1 MNNKYLLEI
10 SNLGKHYSNENNLK
24 IEIIKNLNFKLMQ
37 NSKVA
42 IVGPSGSGKTT
53 FLNIIGLLDSEY
65 DGNFYFKSKDISLCP
80 KNEMNKIR
88 GLSIGFI
95 HQFFHLIPEL
105 TVIENVM
112 LPLLINKNEKKSYE
126 ISKKLLLEFG
136 LDERINY
143 KPLKLSGGEQQRVAL
158 ARAMALRPKIMLM
171 DEPFS
176 NIDQDI
182 KEELVSDVR
191 SLLKELAIT
200 SIIVTHDQNEAFNLA
215 DKVAIMNNGTIQ
227 QVGIPYDIYH
237 KPVNKFVANF
247 IGLGTFLPL
256 KKNNKGDFEIPL
268 GPLDNNRIKNE
279 LTKFDNL
286 EMLIRPDD
294 IIHNDL
300 SIKKAKILEKQFRG
314 AEFLYKLLYNNE
326 HQILCYAPSHHNHE
340 IGELIGIELDIQHY
354 VIFERR

>member
-1 MNNKYLLEI
+1 MDKKLII
-10 SNLGKHYSNENNLK
+10 SNLSLMFEEKNKVLSNINFH
-24 IEIIKNLNFKLMQ
+24 IDDSEIGCIL
-37 NSKVA
+37 
-42 IVGPSGSGKTT
+42 GPSGCGKTSLLRAIAGFESISSGT
-53 FLNIIGLLDSEY
+53 ILKDGVCITNSVENTPVANRNMGMVFQDYALFPNMDVKSNIAFGLKNSTELEKDNRVNYLLDLVNLV
-65 DGNFYFKSKDISLCP
+65 DC
-80 KNEMNKIR
+80 KNKYPHE
-88 GLSIGFI
+88 
-95 HQFFHLIPEL
+95 
-105 TVIENVM
+105 
-112 LPLLINKNEKKSYE
+112 
-126 ISKKLLLEFG
+126 
-136 LDERINY
+136 
-143 KPLKLSGGEQQRVAL
+143 LSGGEQQRIALVRAL
-158 ARAMALRPKIMLM
+158 APSPDIILM

-191 SLLKELAIT
+191 LLLKELAIT

>member
-1 MNNKYLLEI
+1 MDKKLII
-10 SNLGKHYSNENNLK
+10 SNLSLTFEEKNKVLSNINFH
-24 IEIIKNLNFKLMQ
+24 IDDSEIGCIL
-37 NSKVA
+37 
-42 IVGPSGSGKTT
+42 GPSGCGKTSLLRAIAGFESISSGSILKDGVCIT
-53 FLNIIGLLDSEY
+53 NSVENTPVANRNMGMVFQDYALFPNMDVKSNIAFGLKNSTELEKDNRVNYLLDLV
-65 DGNFYFKSKDISLCP
+65 SLVDC
-80 KNEMNKIR
+80 KNKYPHE
-88 GLSIGFI
+88 
-95 HQFFHLIPEL
+95 
-105 TVIENVM
+105 
-112 LPLLINKNEKKSYE
+112 
-126 ISKKLLLEFG
+126 
-136 LDERINY
+136 
-143 KPLKLSGGEQQRVAL
+143 LSGGEQQRIALVRAL
-158 ARAMALRPKIMLM
+158 APSPDIILM

-191 SLLKELAIT
+191 LLLKELAIT

-215 DKVAIMNNGTIQ
+215 DKVAIMNKGTIQ

-256 KKNNKGDFEIPL
+256 KKNNNGDFEIPL
-268 GPLDNNRIKNE
+268 GPLDNKRIKNE

>member
-1 MNNKYLLEI
+1 MDKKLII
-10 SNLGKHYSNENNLK
+10 SNLSLTFEEKNKVLSNINFH
-24 IEIIKNLNFKLMQ
+24 IDDSEIGCIL
-37 NSKVA
+37 
-42 IVGPSGSGKTT
+42 GPSGCGKTSLLRAIAGFESISSGSILKDGVCIT
-53 FLNIIGLLDSEY
+53 NSVENTPVANRNMGMVFQDYALFPNMDVKSNIAFGLKNSTELEKDNRVNYLLDLVNLV
-65 DGNFYFKSKDISLCP
+65 DC
-80 KNEMNKIR
+80 KNKYPHE
-88 GLSIGFI
+88 
-95 HQFFHLIPEL
+95 
-105 TVIENVM
+105 
-112 LPLLINKNEKKSYE
+112 
-126 ISKKLLLEFG
+126 
-136 LDERINY
+136 
-143 KPLKLSGGEQQRVAL
+143 LSGGEQQRIALVRAL
-158 ARAMALRPKIMLM
+158 APSPDIILM

-191 SLLKELAIT
+191 LLLKELAIT

-256 KKNNKGDFEIPL
+256 KKNNKGAFEIPL

-300 SIKKAKILEKQFRG
+300 SMKKAKILEKQFRG

>member
-1 MNNKYLLEI
+1 MDKKLII
-10 SNLGKHYSNENNLK
+10 SNLSLMFEEKNKVLSNINFH
-24 IEIIKNLNFKLMQ
+24 IDDSEIGCIL
-37 NSKVA
+37 
-42 IVGPSGSGKTT
+42 GPSGCGKTSLLRAIAGFESISSGSILKDGVCIT
-53 FLNIIGLLDSEY
+53 NSVENTPVANRNMGMVFQDYALFPNMDVKTNIAFGLKNSTELEKDNRVNYLLDLVNLV
-65 DGNFYFKSKDISLCP
+65 DC
-80 KNEMNKIR
+80 KNKYPHE
-88 GLSIGFI
+88 
-95 HQFFHLIPEL
+95 
-105 TVIENVM
+105 
-112 LPLLINKNEKKSYE
+112 
-126 ISKKLLLEFG
+126 
-136 LDERINY
+136 
-143 KPLKLSGGEQQRVAL
+143 LSGGEQQRIALVRAL
-158 ARAMALRPKIMLM
+158 APSPDIILM

-191 SLLKELAIT
+191 LLLKELAIT

>member
-1 MNNKYLLEI
+1 MDKKLII
-10 SNLGKHYSNENNLK
+10 SNLSLMFEEKNKVLSNINFH
-24 IEIIKNLNFKLMQ
+24 IDDSEIGCIL
-37 NSKVA
+37 
-42 IVGPSGSGKTT
+42 GPSGCGKTSLLRAIAGFESISSGSILKDGVCIT
-53 FLNIIGLLDSEY
+53 NSVENTPVANRNMGMVFQDYALFPNMDVKSNIAFGLKNSTELEKDNRVNYLLDLVNLV
-65 DGNFYFKSKDISLCP
+65 DC
-80 KNEMNKIR
+80 KNKYPHE
-88 GLSIGFI
+88 
-95 HQFFHLIPEL
+95 
-105 TVIENVM
+105 
-112 LPLLINKNEKKSYE
+112 
-126 ISKKLLLEFG
+126 
-136 LDERINY
+136 
-143 KPLKLSGGEQQRVAL
+143 LSGGEQQRIALVRAL
-158 ARAMALRPKIMLM
+158 APSPDIILM

-191 SLLKELAIT
+191 LLLKELAIT

-215 DKVAIMNNGTIQ
+215 EKVAIMNNGTIQ

>member
-1 MNNKYLLEI
+1 MDKKLII
-10 SNLGKHYSNENNLK
+10 SNLSLTFENKNKVLSNINFH
-24 IEIIKNLNFKLMQ
+24 IDDSEIGCIL
-37 NSKVA
+37 
-42 IVGPSGSGKTT
+42 GPSGCGKTSLLRAIAGFENVSSGSILKDGVCIT
-53 FLNIIGLLDSEY
+53 NSVENTPVSNRNMGMVFQDYALFPNMDVKSNIAFGLKNSTELEKDNRVNYLLDLVNLV
-65 DGNFYFKSKDISLCP
+65 DC
-80 KNEMNKIR
+80 KNKYPHE
-88 GLSIGFI
+88 
-95 HQFFHLIPEL
+95 
-105 TVIENVM
+105 
-112 LPLLINKNEKKSYE
+112 
-126 ISKKLLLEFG
+126 
-136 LDERINY
+136 
-143 KPLKLSGGEQQRVAL
+143 LSGGEQQRIAL
-158 ARAMALRPKIMLM
+158 ARALAPSPDIILM

-182 KEELVSDVR
+182 KEELVSHVR
-191 SLLKELAIT
+191 LLLKELAIT

-300 SIKKAKILEKQFRG
+300 SMKKAKILEKQFRG

-340 IGELIGIELDIQHY
+340 IGELIGIEIDIQHY
-354 VIFERR
+354 VIFERQ

>member
-1 MNNKYLLEI
+1 MDKKLII
-10 SNLGKHYSNENNLK
+10 SNLSLTFGEKNKVLSNINFH
-24 IEIIKNLNFKLMQ
+24 IDDSEIGCIL
-37 NSKVA
+37 
-42 IVGPSGSGKTT
+42 GPSGCGKTSLLRAIAGFESVSSGT
-53 FLNIIGLLDSEY
+53 ILKDGICITNSVENTPVANRNMGMVFQDYALFPNMDVKSNIVFGLKNSTELEKDNRVNYLLDLVNLV
-65 DGNFYFKSKDISLCP
+65 DC
-80 KNEMNKIR
+80 KNKYP
-88 GLSIGFI
+88 
-95 HQFFHLIPEL
+95 HQ
-105 TVIENVM
+105 
-112 LPLLINKNEKKSYE
+112 
-126 ISKKLLLEFG
+126 
-136 LDERINY
+136 
-143 KPLKLSGGEQQRVAL
+143 LSGGEQQRIALVRAL
-158 ARAMALRPKIMLM
+158 APSPDIILM

-191 SLLKELAIT
+191 LLLKELAIT

-300 SIKKAKILEKQFRG
+300 SMKKAKILEKQFRG

-340 IGELIGIELDIQHY
+340 IGELIGIEIDIQHY
-354 VIFERR
+354 VIFERQ

>member
-1 MNNKYLLEI
+1 MDKKLII
-10 SNLGKHYSNENNLK
+10 SNLSLMFEEKNKVLSNINFHINDS
-24 IEIIKNLNFKLMQ
+24 EIGCIL
-37 NSKVA
+37 
-42 IVGPSGSGKTT
+42 GPSGCGKTSLLRAIAGFESISSGSILKDGVCIT
-53 FLNIIGLLDSEY
+53 NSVENTPVANRNMGMVFQDYALFPNMDVKSNIVFGLKNSTELEKDNRVNYLLDLVNLV
-65 DGNFYFKSKDISLCP
+65 DC
-80 KNEMNKIR
+80 KNKYPHE
-88 GLSIGFI
+88 
-95 HQFFHLIPEL
+95 
-105 TVIENVM
+105 
-112 LPLLINKNEKKSYE
+112 
-126 ISKKLLLEFG
+126 
-136 LDERINY
+136 
-143 KPLKLSGGEQQRVAL
+143 LSGGEQQRIALVRAL
-158 ARAMALRPKIMLM
+158 APSPDIILM

-191 SLLKELAIT
+191 LLLKELAIT

>member
-1 MNNKYLLEI
+1 MDKKLII
-10 SNLGKHYSNENNLK
+10 SNLSLMFEEKNKVLSNINFH
-24 IEIIKNLNFKLMQ
+24 IDDSEIGCIL
-37 NSKVA
+37 
-42 IVGPSGSGKTT
+42 GPSGCGKTT
-53 FLNIIGLLDSEY
+53 LLRAIAGFESISSGSILKDGVCITNSVENTPVANRNMGMVFQDYALFPNMDVKSNIAFGLKNSTELEKDNRVNYLLDLVNLV
-65 DGNFYFKSKDISLCP
+65 DC
-80 KNEMNKIR
+80 KNKYPHE
-88 GLSIGFI
+88 
-95 HQFFHLIPEL
+95 
-105 TVIENVM
+105 
-112 LPLLINKNEKKSYE
+112 
-126 ISKKLLLEFG
+126 
-136 LDERINY
+136 
-143 KPLKLSGGEQQRVAL
+143 LSGGEQQRIALVRAL
-158 ARAMALRPKIMLM
+158 APSPDIILM

-191 SLLKELAIT
+191 LLLKELAIT

>member
-1 MNNKYLLEI
+1 MDKKLII
-10 SNLGKHYSNENNLK
+10 SNLSLTFEEKNKVLSNINFH
-24 IEIIKNLNFKLMQ
+24 IDDSEIGCIL
-37 NSKVA
+37 
-42 IVGPSGSGKTT
+42 GPSGCGKTSLLRAIAGFESVSSGT
-53 FLNIIGLLDSEY
+53 ILKDGVCITNSVENTPVANRNMGMVFQDYALFPNMDVKSNIVFGLKNSTELEKDNRVNYLLDLVNLV
-65 DGNFYFKSKDISLCP
+65 DC
-80 KNEMNKIR
+80 KNKYPHE
-88 GLSIGFI
+88 
-95 HQFFHLIPEL
+95 
-105 TVIENVM
+105 
-112 LPLLINKNEKKSYE
+112 
-126 ISKKLLLEFG
+126 
-136 LDERINY
+136 
-143 KPLKLSGGEQQRVAL
+143 LSGGEQQRIALVRAL
-158 ARAMALRPKIMLM
+158 APSPDIILM

>member
-1 MNNKYLLEI
+1 MDKKLII
-10 SNLGKHYSNENNLK
+10 SNLSLTFESKNKVLSNINFHINDS
-24 IEIIKNLNFKLMQ
+24 EIGCIL
-37 NSKVA
+37 
-42 IVGPSGSGKTT
+42 GPSGCGKTSLLRAIAGFESVSSGSILKDGVCIT
-53 FLNIIGLLDSEY
+53 NSVENTPVSNRNMGMVFQDYALFPNMDVKSNIAFGLKNSTELEKDNRVNYLLDLVNLV
-65 DGNFYFKSKDISLCP
+65 DC
-80 KNEMNKIR
+80 KNKYPHE
-88 GLSIGFI
+88 
-95 HQFFHLIPEL
+95 
-105 TVIENVM
+105 
-112 LPLLINKNEKKSYE
+112 
-126 ISKKLLLEFG
+126 
-136 LDERINY
+136 
-143 KPLKLSGGEQQRVAL
+143 LSGGEQQRIALVRAL
-158 ARAMALRPKIMLM
+158 APSPDIILM

-191 SLLKELAIT
+191 LLLKELAIT

>member
-1 MNNKYLLEI
+1 MDKKLII
-10 SNLGKHYSNENNLK
+10 SNLSLTFEEKNKVLSNINFH
-24 IEIIKNLNFKLMQ
+24 IDDSEIGCIL
-37 NSKVA
+37 
-42 IVGPSGSGKTT
+42 GPSGCGKTSLLRAIAGFESISSGSILKDGVCIT
-53 FLNIIGLLDSEY
+53 NSVENTPVANRNMGMVFQDYALFPNMDVKSNIVFGLKNSTQLEKDNRVNYLLDLVNLV
-65 DGNFYFKSKDISLCP
+65 DC
-80 KNEMNKIR
+80 KNKYPHE
-88 GLSIGFI
+88 
-95 HQFFHLIPEL
+95 
-105 TVIENVM
+105 
-112 LPLLINKNEKKSYE
+112 
-126 ISKKLLLEFG
+126 
-136 LDERINY
+136 
-143 KPLKLSGGEQQRVAL
+143 LSGGEQQRIALVRAL
-158 ARAMALRPKIMLM
+158 APSPDIILM

-191 SLLKELAIT
+191 SLLKDLAIT

-326 HQILCYAPSHHNHE
+326 YQILCYAPSHHNHE

>member
-1 MNNKYLLEI
+1 MDKKLII
-10 SNLGKHYSNENNLK
+10 SNLSLTFEEKNKVLSNINFH
-24 IEIIKNLNFKLMQ
+24 IDDSEIGCIL
-37 NSKVA
+37 
-42 IVGPSGSGKTT
+42 GPSGCGKTSLLRAIAGFESISSGSILKDGVCIT
-53 FLNIIGLLDSEY
+53 NSVENTPVANRNMGMVFQDYALFPNMDVKSNIAFGLKNSTELEKDNRVNYLLDLVNLV
-65 DGNFYFKSKDISLCP
+65 DC
-80 KNEMNKIR
+80 KNKYPHE
-88 GLSIGFI
+88 
-95 HQFFHLIPEL
+95 
-105 TVIENVM
+105 
-112 LPLLINKNEKKSYE
+112 
-126 ISKKLLLEFG
+126 
-136 LDERINY
+136 
-143 KPLKLSGGEQQRVAL
+143 LSGGEQQRIALVRAL
-158 ARAMALRPKIMLM
+158 APSPDIILM

-191 SLLKELAIT
+191 LLLKELAIT

>member
-1 MNNKYLLEI
+1 MDKKLII
-10 SNLGKHYSNENNLK
+10 SNLSLAFEEKNKVLSNINFH
-24 IEIIKNLNFKLMQ
+24 IDDSEIGCIL
-37 NSKVA
+37 
-42 IVGPSGSGKTT
+42 GPSGCGKTSLLRAIAGFESISSGSILKEGVCIT
-53 FLNIIGLLDSEY
+53 NSVENTPVANRNMGMVFQDYALFPNMDVKSNIAFGLKNSTELEKDNRVNYLLDLVNLV
-65 DGNFYFKSKDISLCP
+65 DC
-80 KNEMNKIR
+80 KNKYPHE
-88 GLSIGFI
+88 
-95 HQFFHLIPEL
+95 
-105 TVIENVM
+105 
-112 LPLLINKNEKKSYE
+112 
-126 ISKKLLLEFG
+126 
-136 LDERINY
+136 
-143 KPLKLSGGEQQRVAL
+143 LSGGEQQRIALVRAL
-158 ARAMALRPKIMLM
+158 APSPDIILM

-191 SLLKELAIT
+191 LLLKELAIT

-294 IIHNDL
+294 IIYNDY

-340 IGELIGIELDIQHY
+340 IGELIGIELDIKHY
-354 VIFERR
+354 VIFERQ

>member
-1 MNNKYLLEI
+1 MDKKLII
-10 SNLGKHYSNENNLK
+10 SNLSLTFEEKNKVLSNINFHINDS
-24 IEIIKNLNFKLMQ
+24 EIGCIL
-37 NSKVA
+37 
-42 IVGPSGSGKTT
+42 GPSGCGKTSLLRAIAGFESISSGSILKDGVCIT
-53 FLNIIGLLDSEY
+53 NSVENTPVANRNMGMVFQDYALFPNMDVKSNIAFGLKNSTELEKDNRVNYLLDLVNLV
-65 DGNFYFKSKDISLCP
+65 DC
-80 KNEMNKIR
+80 KNKYPHE
-88 GLSIGFI
+88 
-95 HQFFHLIPEL
+95 
-105 TVIENVM
+105 
-112 LPLLINKNEKKSYE
+112 
-126 ISKKLLLEFG
+126 
-136 LDERINY
+136 
-143 KPLKLSGGEQQRVAL
+143 LSGGEQQRIALVRAL
-158 ARAMALRPKIMLM
+158 APSPDIILM

-191 SLLKELAIT
+191 LLLKELAIT

>member
-1 MNNKYLLEI
+1 MDKKLII
-10 SNLGKHYSNENNLK
+10 SNLSLTFEEKNKVLSNINFHINDS
-24 IEIIKNLNFKLMQ
+24 EIGCIL
-37 NSKVA
+37 
-42 IVGPSGSGKTT
+42 GPSGCGKTSLLRAIAGFESISSGT
-53 FLNIIGLLDSEY
+53 ILKDGVCITNSVENTPVANRNMGMVFQDYALFPNMDVKSNIVFGLKNSTELEKDNRVNYLLDLVNLV
-65 DGNFYFKSKDISLCP
+65 DC
-80 KNEMNKIR
+80 KNKYPHE
-88 GLSIGFI
+88 
-95 HQFFHLIPEL
+95 
-105 TVIENVM
+105 
-112 LPLLINKNEKKSYE
+112 
-126 ISKKLLLEFG
+126 
-136 LDERINY
+136 
-143 KPLKLSGGEQQRVAL
+143 LSGGEQQRIALVRAL
-158 ARAMALRPKIMLM
+158 APSPDIILM

>member
-1 MNNKYLLEI
+1 MDKKLII
-10 SNLGKHYSNENNLK
+10 SNLSLTFEQKNKVLSNINFH
-24 IEIIKNLNFKLMQ
+24 IDDSEIGCIL
-37 NSKVA
+37 
-42 IVGPSGSGKTT
+42 GPSGCGKTSLLRAIAGFESISSGSILKDGVCIT
-53 FLNIIGLLDSEY
+53 NSVENTPVANRNMGMVFQDYALFPNMDVKSNIAFGLKNSTELEKDNRVNYLLDLVNLV
-65 DGNFYFKSKDISLCP
+65 DC
-80 KNEMNKIR
+80 KNKYPHE
-88 GLSIGFI
+88 
-95 HQFFHLIPEL
+95 
-105 TVIENVM
+105 
-112 LPLLINKNEKKSYE
+112 
-126 ISKKLLLEFG
+126 
-136 LDERINY
+136 
-143 KPLKLSGGEQQRVAL
+143 LSGGEQQRIALVRAL
-158 ARAMALRPKIMLM
+158 APSPDIILM

>member
-1 MNNKYLLEI
+1 MDKKLII
-10 SNLGKHYSNENNLK
+10 SNLSLMFEEKNKVLSNINFH
-24 IEIIKNLNFKLMQ
+24 IDDSEIGCIL
-37 NSKVA
+37 
-42 IVGPSGSGKTT
+42 GPSGCGKTSLLRAIAGFESISSGT
-53 FLNIIGLLDSEY
+53 ILKDGVCITNSVENTPVANRNMGMVFQDYALFPNMDVKSNIVFGLKNSTELEKDNRVNYLLDLVNLV
-65 DGNFYFKSKDISLCP
+65 DC
-80 KNEMNKIR
+80 KNKYPHE
-88 GLSIGFI
+88 
-95 HQFFHLIPEL
+95 
-105 TVIENVM
+105 
-112 LPLLINKNEKKSYE
+112 
-126 ISKKLLLEFG
+126 
-136 LDERINY
+136 
-143 KPLKLSGGEQQRVAL
+143 LSGGEQQRIALVRAL
-158 ARAMALRPKIMLM
+158 APSPDIILM

>member
-1 MNNKYLLEI
+1 MDKKLII
-10 SNLGKHYSNENNLK
+10 SNLSLTFEEKNKVLSNINFH
-24 IEIIKNLNFKLMQ
+24 IDDSEIGCIL
-37 NSKVA
+37 
-42 IVGPSGSGKTT
+42 GPSGCGKTSLLRAIAGFESISSGT
-53 FLNIIGLLDSEY
+53 ILKDGVCITNSVENTPVANRNMGMVFQDYALFPNMDVKSNIVFGLKNSTELEKDNRVNYLLDLVNLV
-65 DGNFYFKSKDISLCP
+65 DC
-80 KNEMNKIR
+80 KNKYPHE
-88 GLSIGFI
+88 
-95 HQFFHLIPEL
+95 
-105 TVIENVM
+105 
-112 LPLLINKNEKKSYE
+112 
-126 ISKKLLLEFG
+126 
-136 LDERINY
+136 
-143 KPLKLSGGEQQRVAL
+143 LSGGEQQRIALVRAL
-158 ARAMALRPKIMLM
+158 APSPDIILM

>member
-1 MNNKYLLEI
+1 MDKKLII
-10 SNLGKHYSNENNLK
+10 SNLSLTFESKNKVLSNINFH
-24 IEIIKNLNFKLMQ
+24 IDDSEIGCIL
-37 NSKVA
+37 
-42 IVGPSGSGKTT
+42 GPSGCGKTSLLRAIAGFESVSSGSILKDGVCIT
-53 FLNIIGLLDSEY
+53 NSVENTPVSNRNMGMVFQDYALFPNMDVKSNIAFGLKNSTELEKDNRVNYLLDLVNLV
-65 DGNFYFKSKDISLCP
+65 DC
-80 KNEMNKIR
+80 KNKYPHE
-88 GLSIGFI
+88 
-95 HQFFHLIPEL
+95 
-105 TVIENVM
+105 
-112 LPLLINKNEKKSYE
+112 
-126 ISKKLLLEFG
+126 
-136 LDERINY
+136 
-143 KPLKLSGGEQQRVAL
+143 LSGGEQQRIALVRAL
-158 ARAMALRPKIMLM
+158 APSPDIILM

-191 SLLKELAIT
+191 LLLKELAIT

-300 SIKKAKILEKQFRG
+300 SMKKAKILEKQFRG

-340 IGELIGIELDIQHY
+340 IGELIGIEIDIQHY
-354 VIFERR
+354 VIFERQ

>member
-1 MNNKYLLEI
+1 MDKKLII
-10 SNLGKHYSNENNLK
+10 SNLSLTFESKNKVLSNINFHINDS
-24 IEIIKNLNFKLMQ
+24 EIGCIL
-37 NSKVA
+37 
-42 IVGPSGSGKTT
+42 GPSGCGKTSLLRAIAGFESVSSGSILKDGVCIT
-53 FLNIIGLLDSEY
+53 NSVENTPVSNRNMGMVFQDYALFPNMDVKSNIAFGLKNSTELEKDNRVNYLLDLVNLV
-65 DGNFYFKSKDISLCP
+65 DC
-80 KNEMNKIR
+80 KNKYPHE
-88 GLSIGFI
+88 
-95 HQFFHLIPEL
+95 
-105 TVIENVM
+105 
-112 LPLLINKNEKKSYE
+112 
-126 ISKKLLLEFG
+126 
-136 LDERINY
+136 
-143 KPLKLSGGEQQRVAL
+143 LSGGEQQRIAL
-158 ARAMALRPKIMLM
+158 ARALAPSPDIILM

-191 SLLKELAIT
+191 LLLKELAIT

-340 IGELIGIELDIQHY
+340 IGELIGIEIDIQHY
-354 VIFERR
+354 VIFERQ

>member
-1 MNNKYLLEI
+1 MDKKLII
-10 SNLGKHYSNENNLK
+10 SNLSLTFESKNKVLSNINFH
-24 IEIIKNLNFKLMQ
+24 IDDSEIGCIL
-37 NSKVA
+37 
-42 IVGPSGSGKTT
+42 GPSGCGKTSLLRAIAGFESVSSGSILKDGVCIT
-53 FLNIIGLLDSEY
+53 NSVENTPVSNRNMGMVFQDYALFPNMDVKSNIAFGLKNSTELEKDNRVNYLLDLVNLV
-65 DGNFYFKSKDISLCP
+65 DC
-80 KNEMNKIR
+80 KNKYPHE
-88 GLSIGFI
+88 
-95 HQFFHLIPEL
+95 
-105 TVIENVM
+105 
-112 LPLLINKNEKKSYE
+112 
-126 ISKKLLLEFG
+126 
-136 LDERINY
+136 
-143 KPLKLSGGEQQRVAL
+143 LSGGEQQRIAL
-158 ARAMALRPKIMLM
+158 ARALAPSPDIILM

-191 SLLKELAIT
+191 LLLKELAIT

-300 SIKKAKILEKQFRG
+300 SMKKAKILEKQFRG

-340 IGELIGIELDIQHY
+340 IGELIGIEIDIQHY
-354 VIFERR
+354 VIFERQ

>member
-1 MNNKYLLEI
+1 MDKKLII
-10 SNLGKHYSNENNLK
+10 SNLSLMFEEKNKVLSNINFH
-24 IEIIKNLNFKLMQ
+24 IDDSEIGCIL
-37 NSKVA
+37 
-42 IVGPSGSGKTT
+42 GPSGCGKTSLLRAIAGFESISSGSILKDGVCIT
-53 FLNIIGLLDSEY
+53 NSVENTPVANRNMGMVFQDYALFPNMDVKSNIAFGLKNSTELEKDNRVNYLLDLV
-65 DGNFYFKSKDISLCP
+65 SLVDC
-80 KNEMNKIR
+80 KNKYPHE
-88 GLSIGFI
+88 
-95 HQFFHLIPEL
+95 
-105 TVIENVM
+105 
-112 LPLLINKNEKKSYE
+112 
-126 ISKKLLLEFG
+126 
-136 LDERINY
+136 
-143 KPLKLSGGEQQRVAL
+143 LSGGEQQRIALVRAL
-158 ARAMALRPKIMLM
+158 APSPDIILM

-191 SLLKELAIT
+191 LLLKELAIT

>member
-1 MNNKYLLEI
+1 MDKKLII
-10 SNLGKHYSNENNLK
+10 SNLSLMFEEKNKVLSNINFH
-24 IEIIKNLNFKLMQ
+24 IDDSEIGCIL
-37 NSKVA
+37 
-42 IVGPSGSGKTT
+42 GPIGCGKTT
-53 FLNIIGLLDSEY
+53 LLRAIAGFESISSGSILKDGVCITNSVENTPVANRNMGMVFQDYALFPNMDVKSNIAFGLKNSTELEKDNRVNYLLDLVNLV
-65 DGNFYFKSKDISLCP
+65 DC
-80 KNEMNKIR
+80 KNKYPHE
-88 GLSIGFI
+88 
-95 HQFFHLIPEL
+95 
-105 TVIENVM
+105 
-112 LPLLINKNEKKSYE
+112 
-126 ISKKLLLEFG
+126 
-136 LDERINY
+136 
-143 KPLKLSGGEQQRVAL
+143 LSGGEQQRIALVRAL
-158 ARAMALRPKIMLM
+158 APSPDIILM

-191 SLLKELAIT
+191 LLLKELAIT

>member
-1 MNNKYLLEI
+1 MDKKLII
-10 SNLGKHYSNENNLK
+10 SNLSLTFESKNKVLSNINFH
-24 IEIIKNLNFKLMQ
+24 IDDSEIGCIL
-37 NSKVA
+37 
-42 IVGPSGSGKTT
+42 GPSGCGKTSLLRAIAGFESVSSGSILKDGVCIT
-53 FLNIIGLLDSEY
+53 NSAENTPVSNRNMGMVFQDYALFPNMDVKSNIAFGLKNSTELEKDNRVNYLLDLVNLV
-65 DGNFYFKSKDISLCP
+65 DC
-80 KNEMNKIR
+80 KNKYPHE
-88 GLSIGFI
+88 
-95 HQFFHLIPEL
+95 
-105 TVIENVM
+105 
-112 LPLLINKNEKKSYE
+112 
-126 ISKKLLLEFG
+126 
-136 LDERINY
+136 
-143 KPLKLSGGEQQRVAL
+143 LSGGEQQRIALVRAL
-158 ARAMALRPKIMLM
+158 APSPDIILM

-191 SLLKELAIT
+191 LLLKELAIT

-268 GPLDNNRIKNE
+268 GPLDNNRIKND

-294 IIHNDL
+294 IIHND
-300 SIKKAKILEKQFRG
+300 SSMKKARILEKQFRG

>member
-1 MNNKYLLEI
+1 MDKKLII
-10 SNLGKHYSNENNLK
+10 SNLSLTFESKNKVLSNINFH
-24 IEIIKNLNFKLMQ
+24 IDDSEIGCIL
-37 NSKVA
+37 
-42 IVGPSGSGKTT
+42 GPSGCGKTSLLRAIAGFESVSSGSILKDGVCIT
-53 FLNIIGLLDSEY
+53 NSVENTPVSNRNMGMVFQDYALFPNMDVKSNIAFGLKNSTELEKDNRVNYLLDLVNLV
-65 DGNFYFKSKDISLCP
+65 DC
-80 KNEMNKIR
+80 KNKYPHE
-88 GLSIGFI
+88 
-95 HQFFHLIPEL
+95 
-105 TVIENVM
+105 
-112 LPLLINKNEKKSYE
+112 
-126 ISKKLLLEFG
+126 
-136 LDERINY
+136 
-143 KPLKLSGGEQQRVAL
+143 LSGGEQQRIAL
-158 ARAMALRPKIMLM
+158 ARALAPSPDIILM

-191 SLLKELAIT
+191 LLLKELAIT

-294 IIHNDL
+294 IVHNDL
-300 SIKKAKILEKQFRG
+300 SMKKAKILEKQFRG

-340 IGELIGIELDIQHY
+340 IGELIGIEIDIQHY
-354 VIFERR
+354 VIFERQ

>member
-1 MNNKYLLEI
+1 MDKKLII
-10 SNLGKHYSNENNLK
+10 SNLSLSFEDKNKVLSNINFHIDDL
-24 IEIIKNLNFKLMQ
+24 EIGCIL
-37 NSKVA
+37 
-42 IVGPSGSGKTT
+42 GPSGCGKTSLLRAIAGFESISSGSILKDGVCIT
-53 FLNIIGLLDSEY
+53 NSVENTSVANRNMGMVFQDYALFPNMDVKSNIVFGLKNATELEKDNRVNYLLDLVNLV
-65 DGNFYFKSKDISLCP
+65 DC
-80 KNEMNKIR
+80 KNKYPHE
-88 GLSIGFI
+88 
-95 HQFFHLIPEL
+95 
-105 TVIENVM
+105 
-112 LPLLINKNEKKSYE
+112 
-126 ISKKLLLEFG
+126 
-136 LDERINY
+136 
-143 KPLKLSGGEQQRVAL
+143 LSGGEQQRIALVRAL
-158 ARAMALRPKIMLM
+158 APSPDIILM

>member
-1 MNNKYLLEI
+1 MDKKLII
-10 SNLGKHYSNENNLK
+10 SNLSLTFEEKNKVLSNINFH
-24 IEIIKNLNFKLMQ
+24 IDDSEIGCIL
-37 NSKVA
+37 
-42 IVGPSGSGKTT
+42 GPSGCGKTSLLRAIAGFESISSGT
-53 FLNIIGLLDSEY
+53 ILKDGVCITNSVENTPVANRNMGMVFQDYALFPNMDVKSNIVFGLKNSTELEKDNRVNYLLDLVNLV
-65 DGNFYFKSKDISLCP
+65 DC
-80 KNEMNKIR
+80 KNKYPHE
-88 GLSIGFI
+88 
-95 HQFFHLIPEL
+95 
-105 TVIENVM
+105 
-112 LPLLINKNEKKSYE
+112 
-126 ISKKLLLEFG
+126 
-136 LDERINY
+136 
-143 KPLKLSGGEQQRVAL
+143 LSGGEQQRIALVRAL
-158 ARAMALRPKIMLM
+158 APSPDIILM

-268 GPLDNNRIKNE
+268 GPLDNNRIKND

>member
-1 MNNKYLLEI
+1 MDKKLII
-10 SNLGKHYSNENNLK
+10 SNLSLMFEEKNKVLSNINFH
-24 IEIIKNLNFKLMQ
+24 IDDSEIGCIL
-37 NSKVA
+37 
-42 IVGPSGSGKTT
+42 GPSGCGKTSLLRAIAGFESISSGT
-53 FLNIIGLLDSEY
+53 ILKDGVCITNSVENTPVANRNMGMVFQDYALFPNMDVKSNIVFGLKNSTELEKDNRVNYLLDLVNLV
-65 DGNFYFKSKDISLCP
+65 DC
-80 KNEMNKIR
+80 KNKYPHE
-88 GLSIGFI
+88 
-95 HQFFHLIPEL
+95 
-105 TVIENVM
+105 
-112 LPLLINKNEKKSYE
+112 
-126 ISKKLLLEFG
+126 
-136 LDERINY
+136 
-143 KPLKLSGGEQQRVAL
+143 LSGGEQQRIALVRAL
-158 ARAMALRPKIMLM
+158 APSPDIILM

-191 SLLKELAIT
+191 LLLKELAIT

-268 GPLDNNRIKNE
+268 GPLDNSRIKNE

>member
-1 MNNKYLLEI
+1 MDKKLII
-10 SNLGKHYSNENNLK
+10 SNLSLTFESKNKVLSNINFH
-24 IEIIKNLNFKLMQ
+24 IDDSEIGCIL
-37 NSKVA
+37 
-42 IVGPSGSGKTT
+42 GPSGCGKTSLLRAIAGFESVSSGSILKDGVCIT
-53 FLNIIGLLDSEY
+53 NSVENTPVSNRNMGMVFQDYALFPNMDVKSNIAFGLKNSTELEKDNRVNYLLDLVNLV
-65 DGNFYFKSKDISLCP
+65 DC
-80 KNEMNKIR
+80 KNKYP
-88 GLSIGFI
+88 
-95 HQFFHLIPEL
+95 HQ
-105 TVIENVM
+105 
-112 LPLLINKNEKKSYE
+112 
-126 ISKKLLLEFG
+126 
-136 LDERINY
+136 
-143 KPLKLSGGEQQRVAL
+143 LSGGEQQRIALVRAL
-158 ARAMALRPKIMLM
+158 APSPDIILM

-191 SLLKELAIT
+191 LLLKELAIT

-256 KKNNKGDFEIPL
+256 KKNNKGGFEIPL

-300 SIKKAKILEKQFRG
+300 SMKKAKILEKQFRG

-340 IGELIGIELDIQHY
+340 IGELIGIEIDIQHY
-354 VIFERR
+354 VIFERQ

>member
-1 MNNKYLLEI
+1 MDKKLII
-10 SNLGKHYSNENNLK
+10 SNLSLTFEEKNKVLSNINFH
-24 IEIIKNLNFKLMQ
+24 IDDSEIGCIL
-37 NSKVA
+37 
-42 IVGPSGSGKTT
+42 GPSGCGKTSLLRAIAGFESISSGSILKDGVCIT
-53 FLNIIGLLDSEY
+53 NSVENTPVANRNMGMVFQDYALFPNMDVKTNIAFGLKNSTELEKDNRVNYLLDLVNLV
-65 DGNFYFKSKDISLCP
+65 DC
-80 KNEMNKIR
+80 KNKYPHE
-88 GLSIGFI
+88 
-95 HQFFHLIPEL
+95 
-105 TVIENVM
+105 
-112 LPLLINKNEKKSYE
+112 
-126 ISKKLLLEFG
+126 
-136 LDERINY
+136 
-143 KPLKLSGGEQQRVAL
+143 LSGGEQQRIALVRAL
-158 ARAMALRPKIMLM
+158 APSPDIILM

-191 SLLKELAIT
+191 SLLKELSIT

-300 SIKKAKILEKQFRG
+300 SMKKAKILEKQFRG